1 MLTTIE
7 RVIALKQASIFA
19 ETPDETLAEV
29 AVLLEEVPLNAGET
43 IIEEGDLGDCMYIIV
58 AGEVRVHVGERTL
71 NHLQAGDLFGEM
83 AVLDAEP
90 RSASVTAVVD
100 TQLLRLDQAPLY
112 EVMEDRGEVARGIIR
127 VLSRHVRARVK
138 DLNELRARLEESQGD
153 L

>member
-1 MLTTIE
+1 MLTTLE

-29 AVLLEEVPLNAGET
+29 AVLLEEVPLNAGQT
-43 IIEEGDLGDCMYIIV
+43 IIEEGDLGDCMYLIV
-58 AGEVRVHVGERTL
+58 DGEVRVHVAERTL

-83 AVLDAEP
+83 AVLDSEP

-100 TQLLRLDQAPLY
+100 TQLLRLAQEPLY
-112 EVMEDRGEVARGIIR
+112 EVMEERAEVARGIIR
-127 VLSRHVRARVK
+127 VLSRHLRARVK

>member
-29 AVLLEEVPLNAGET
+29 AVLLEEVPLNAGQT
-43 IIEEGDLGDCMYIIV
+43 IIEKGDLGDCMYIIV
-58 AGEVRVHVGERTL
+58 AGEVRVHVRERTL
-71 NHLQAGDLFGEM
+71 NNLQAGDLFGEM